1 MHQKGD
7 DFDHKHKHTIE
18 NPAAVPGLYESVI
31 NQKLKTQLS
40 LLPPD
45 DLFTESLD
53 PEESPQVLSEY
64 LREPILK
71 LLQAIKEQSDEED
84 ILPNERAAANRIL
97 AVLTEIQSDYDT
109 SVVVMG

>member
-45 DLFTESLD
+45 PTRTCWRT
-53 PEESPQVLSEY
+53 SPRPS
-64 LREPILK
+64 
-71 LLQAIKEQSDEED
+71 SWD
-84 ILPNERAAANRIL
+84 
-97 AVLTEIQSDYDT
+97 
-109 SVVVMG
+109 